1 VRTTYMEVGRIVNRA
16 RDKRQSTVE
25 QYVRAFEC
33 RRTRCTQQYGRNQR
47 ASRELFVAYVTLS
60 AHKFHMRIVSA
71 ICVYVPVV
79 LVASAAV
86 LSSVELICD
95 DVYWM
100 IRRECVI
107 PNPPVSRFVS
117 NCLAIS

>member
-33 RRTRCTQQYGRNQR
+33 RRTRCTRQYGRNQR
-47 ASRELFVAYVTLS
+47 ASRESFVAYVTLS

-100 IRRECVI
+100 IWRECVI

-117 NCLAIS
+117 NCLTVS